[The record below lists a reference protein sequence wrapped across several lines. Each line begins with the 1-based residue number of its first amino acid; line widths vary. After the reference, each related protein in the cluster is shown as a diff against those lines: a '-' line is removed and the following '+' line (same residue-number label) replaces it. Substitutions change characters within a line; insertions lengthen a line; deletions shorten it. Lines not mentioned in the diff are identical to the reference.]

1 MSHYELENENMH
13 PLEFLFI
20 NLLFVGLGNMLIYM
34 QPPEVLQVTPF
45 DYWEFVHKLGYLV
58 PFVGLFINQRR
69 TIFGWFKKK
78 RK

>member
-13 PLEFLFI
+13 PLEYIIVSLFFL
-20 NLLFVGLGNMLIYM
+20 GLGNFLIYVHPPTVM
-34 QPPEVLQVTPF
+34 QVQPF